1 MIFEDVNGNI
11 QKILLPGA
19 KQGFLVVTIF
29 TLCRMCL
36 ILGYLCIWSFFK
48 KYNKNPYRT
57 NSRII
62 PVRKHHEKRI
72 IRTGCNHT
80 GTSVSIIEWTGSH
93 LMTSAIHIKNL
104 TRRFNG
110 LVAVDNISFDIEH
123 GEIFGLLGPNGAG
136 KTTTLAMLSTMLKP
150 TSGSAT
156 VNGID
161 IERDEDGVRKSIG
174 IVFQDQSL
182 DEELTAYENM
192 DFHGR
197 LYRIPAD
204 IRKQRI
210 TGLLRLVELEDR
222 QHDIVKT
229 FSGGMRRRLEIARGL
244 LHHPSVL
251 FLDEPT
257 LGLDPQTR
265 NHLWQYIAT
274 LAREKGIT
282 IILTTHYMEE
292 ADRLCNRIAIID
304 HGRIIA
310 LDTPKNLK
318 DGIGGDVVTIRSVDP
333 AGIVAVLTE
342 PWITRVEQHNDEV
355 IVSLQNAEQHIS
367 TIVTLLNAKQVP
379 IGSIAIHK
387 PTLED
392 VFLSFTG
399 KTIREEEADHKT
411 NMRMYQRMVRH

>member
-1 MIFEDVNGNI
+1 MAVAI
-11 QKILLPGA
+11 KI
-19 KQGFLVVTIF
+19 
-29 TLCRMCL
+29 
-36 ILGYLCIWSFFK
+36 S
-48 KYNKNPYRT
+48 
-57 NSRII
+57 
-62 PVRKHHEKRI
+62 
-72 IRTGCNHT
+72 
-80 GTSVSIIEWTGSH
+80 
-93 LMTSAIHIKNL
+93 NL
-104 TRRFNG
+104 TKKFND
-110 LVAVDNISFDIEH
+110 LVAVDNISFDIEQ

-136 KTTTLAMLSTMLKP
+136 KTTTLSMLSTMLRP

-156 VNGID
+156 INGID
-161 IERDEDGVRKSIG
+161 IGHDEDGVRKSIG

-182 DEELTAYENM
+182 DEELTAWENM

-210 TGLLRLVELEDR
+210 AELLKLVELEDR
-222 QHDIVKT
+222 KNDIVKT

-265 NHLWQYIAT
+265 NHLWVYIAT

-282 IILTTHYMEE
+282 IILTTHYMDE

-304 HGRIIA
+304 RGKIIA
-310 LDTPKNLK
+310 LDTPINLK
-318 DGIGGDVVTIRSVDP
+318 DGIGGDVVTIKSPDP
-333 AGIVAVLTE
+333 EAIVGALSE
-342 PWITRVEQHNDEV
+342 PWITRVEKHRDEV
-355 IVSLQNAEQHIS
+355 NISLQNAEEHIS
-367 TIVTLLNAKQVP
+367 TIVTLLNTQRIP
-379 IGSIAIHK
+379 IESIAIHK

-399 KTIREEEADHKT
+399 KTIREEEADNKA